1 MEYLCRLRL
10 TQHKG
15 AFRERVNCA
24 IFFFVHFF
32 LGENDHKKKYFFE
45 KVSQRKQNIGF
56 YPDKN
61 LIFCRLHKKK
71 EINEYVSKLNYISIN
86 KNI

>member
-1 MEYLCRLRL
+1 MEYLCRLSL
-10 TQHKG
+10 TQHKS
-15 AFRERVNCA
+15 AFRERVQ
-24 IFFFVHFF
+24 FHFSF
-32 LGENDHKKKYFFE
+32 LSRDREKNGIFE